1 MVTSENVNQK
11 SLGRGL
17 LEVAA
22 AAEYLLKNSAKALP
36 LFRLKKQRRCRLSL
50 VTKKKQRRCCY
61 RCRKSSGP
69 SSAAVPNTAYD
80 KYTLSWNKKQVGTK
94 NGYKVG
100 NFRYISDKIY
110 HKLEQKTPS
119 KSRMAVRYR
128 TFRVCVLRT
137 SHLEPYQRTV
147 LQFNF

>member
-50 VTKKKQRRCCY
+50 VTKK
-61 RCRKSSGP
+61 SSG
-69 SSAAVPNTAYD
+69 AAATAAE
-80 KYTLSWNKKQVGTK
+80 
-94 NGYKVG
+94 KVAALVAPLCP
-100 NFRYISDKIY
+100 I
-110 HKLEQKTPS
+110 
-119 KSRMAVRYR
+119 
-128 TFRVCVLRT
+128 LRT
-137 SHLEPYQRTV
+137 TNTL
-147 LQFNF
+147 